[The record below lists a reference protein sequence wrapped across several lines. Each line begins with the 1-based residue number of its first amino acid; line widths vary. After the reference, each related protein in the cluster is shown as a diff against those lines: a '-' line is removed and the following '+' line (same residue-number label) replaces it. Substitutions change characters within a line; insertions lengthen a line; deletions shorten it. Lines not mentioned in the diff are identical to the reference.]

1 MKEITKEYLVLFGA
15 ITDALETLER
25 LQAELAAAQQ
35 RAEELF
41 LECGDEELC
50 CNCTGQENAVVVS

>member
-1 MKEITKEYLVLFGA
+1 MKEITKEYLALFSA
-15 ITDALETLER
+15 ITDAMATLER

-41 LECGDEELC
+41 LESGDEESC
-50 CNCTGQENAVVVS
+50 CNCTGQPDGFVVS